1 MRALTKVTLNFKCNI
16 ASMNLSRWVI
26 CTLLVG
32 ILSGLVKH
40 HQVENMLLARLMG
53 LKAMDKMEIGLS
65 LSQEI
70 VTTFLE
76 ACMWYLNCPLD
87 ILFGS
92 IVKELNHPFQ
102 SILQVHVA
110 STPTLKR
117 S

>member
-1 MRALTKVTLNFKCNI
+1 
-16 ASMNLSRWVI
+16 
-26 CTLLVG
+26 
-32 ILSGLVKH
+32 
-40 HQVENMLLARLMG
+40 
-53 LKAMDKMEIGLS
+53 MDKMEIGLS

-70 VTTFLE
+70 VATFLE

-87 ILFGS
+87 LLFGS

-102 SILQVHVA
+102 SIPQVHVA